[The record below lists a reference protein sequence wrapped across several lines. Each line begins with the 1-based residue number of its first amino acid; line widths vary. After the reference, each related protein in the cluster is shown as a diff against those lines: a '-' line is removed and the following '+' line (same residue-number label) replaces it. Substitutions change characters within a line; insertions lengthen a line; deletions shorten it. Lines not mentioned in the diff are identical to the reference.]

1 MQMALKN
8 IKVPKKKARAAV
20 HKRTGHA
27 EPVWEGALE
36 WTGEKFHRFRQGAFD
51 NYYHNFKPADL
62 MPSVWQW
69 MKDNDFTAEDIKC
82 AKSAPFMSAQAGIIA
97 RCLVNGMPDLHPE
110 HAKYWES
117 LPGTSGAVKPASDA
131 VRKHVLDAIERG
143 RPVLSEKNAQEAIDR
158 AKLYKPTIQQVMHET
173 AVNISSEIDEFMDN
187 FDYDTQKLKE
197 FEPDRMLRKRE
208 CKPNHARIIRKFYEG
223 ELEEIRELN
232 TKVSKADQD
241 EMRIQLEEGYAHLN
255 TKQRKAY
262 LDALIKIVDACDIII
277 AEAKTT
283 RKPRKVKARSPEQV
297 VSKLKFKTS
306 DSVYGIASVPPAGIV
321 GAVAALVFNC
331 KTRKLGLYVA
341 QDPDGFGVKGTT
353 LTNFDEI
360 QSLNKT
366 VRKPDEVLPKIKKT
380 SKPRTIKL
388 FGELKTTE
396 TKLNGRFNEETI
408 ILNVF
413 K

>member
-1 MQMALKN
+1 MQMALKD

-20 HKRTGHA
+20 NRRTGHA
-27 EPVWEGALE
+27 EPVWDGALD

-69 MKDNDFTAEDIKC
+69 MKDNDFTAEEIRC
-82 AKSAPFMSAQAGIIA
+82 AKASPFMSAQAGIIA
-97 RCLVNGMPDLHPE
+97 KCLVNGMPDLHPE
-110 HAKYWES
+110 HAIYWES
-117 LPGTSGAVKPASDA
+117 LGGTSGKVRPASESLK
-131 VRKHVLDAIERG
+131 KHVLDAIERG
-143 RPVLSEKNAQEAIDR
+143 RPVVLEKKAQEAR
-158 AKLYKPTIQQVMHET
+158 ENAKTYKPTIQQVMHET
-173 AVNISSEIDEFMDN
+173 AVSIAGEVDEFMDN
-187 FDYDTQKLKE
+187 FDYDAKKLKE
-197 FEPDRMLRKRE
+197 FEPDRLLRKAE

-232 TKVSKADQD
+232 QKVAKADRD
-241 EMRIQLEEGYAHLN
+241 EMREQLEEGYAHLD

-262 LDALIKIVDACDIII
+262 LDALVKIVDACDIII

-283 RKPRKVKARSPEQV
+283 RSPRKVKARSPEQI

-306 DSVYGIASVPPAGIV
+306 DSVYGVASVPPAGVV

-341 QDPDGFGVKGTT
+341 QDADGFGVKGTS
-353 LTNFDEI
+353 LTNFDET

-366 VRKPDEVLPKIKKT
+366 VRKPEEVLPKIKKT
-380 SKPRTIKL
+380 TKPRTIKL
-388 FGELKTTE
+388 FSEIKTTE